1 MGDMCHCFWC
11 GTKTPPCF
19 TCLRDA
25 PRKVMVGRISAGS
38 GNQVC
43 DVFLRG
49 QTATS
54 ITMRGLDL
62 MHPWTSSA
70 LRAPINP
77 TGSAQP
83 CLGHPT
89 PARATPPLPWWDL
102 GPMESHLWPH
112 LLLLP
117 TPWVDPGL
125 SPLFPGAGCCAQH
138 PARPVWML
146 QDLALVCEG
155 FQLTLFW
162 GSAPLLG

>member
-62 MHPWTSSA
+62 MHPWPSSA

-89 PARATPPLPWWDL
+89 
-102 GPMESHLWPH
+102 
-112 LLLLP
+112 
-117 TPWVDPGL
+117 
-125 SPLFPGAGCCAQH
+125 
-138 PARPVWML
+138 
-146 QDLALVCEG
+146 LALVG
-155 FQLTLFW
+155 PWTHGVLSLAPSPAAPDSLGRSRPFPVVSW
-162 GSAPLLG
+162 GWMLCPAPCPSCVDAAGSGPRL